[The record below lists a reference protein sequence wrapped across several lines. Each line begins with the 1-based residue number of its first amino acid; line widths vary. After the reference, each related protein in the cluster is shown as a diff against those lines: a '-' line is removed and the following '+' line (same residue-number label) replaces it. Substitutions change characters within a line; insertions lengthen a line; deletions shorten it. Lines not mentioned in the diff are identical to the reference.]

1 MVIFLSIVSTT
12 LALAQVCHGSYVS
25 KLPHNS
31 RTLLAESM
39 NWMDNFYDAEA
50 GYLRWV
56 LSNSAFHHETRSS
69 AWYAVGL
76 LARNKH
82 KDVANAEKIINNII
96 NAQFKNPEDQW
107 FGDYQQ
113 EPEEPEVGSPAYPP
127 SIYGTWDPN
136 WRAFIGTTFVIAL
149 EEFGSLLSN
158 ATVDH
163 MLASL
168 RNATIGDTYRV
179 GGVDGDNYYAS
190 YSNPAIMGAF
200 MSGWTGRRL
209 NDTNMTRT
217 GEEFGKEIIDLFAES
232 SNTLSEFNSATYTGV
247 SLLALSLWG
256 KYLPSE
262 SIMAQHG
269 PTMIRYTWEAI
280 GDLWHPQLRNLA
292 GPWDRSYGFD
302 TTRYFSLLSLHL
314 WNIVGK
320 EYSALPESP
329 QTLSHADDFTYA
341 PLFAVLG
348 EYHNSLIP
356 KHVVQKLKR
365 FSGEHTYNTSIIS
378 PAYDLGHHR
387 NITAW
392 LAPNISIGG
401 ETFDEVEIGGPRQT
415 QTQFKPAVVQW
426 QTGAEIGFISLW
438 PTEKAAT
445 IVATPGRLNITYPYG
460 TTSSIFS
467 FIISTFSSRPTIK
480 GWEDIPGLSVNVTGV
495 VNGTFELSFA
505 GLFGGQDE
513 PIYDFEF
520 WNLTYSVPAGCTGLP
535 NVVLDVVTS
544 V

>member
-107 FGDYQQ
+107 YVLRFSASLTKMFTDDRFGDYQQ

-149 EEFGSLLSN
+149 EEFESLLSN

-190 YSNPAIMGAF
+190 YSNPVSETLMQ
-200 MSGWTGRRL
+200 
-209 NDTNMTRT
+209 
-217 GEEFGKEIIDLFAES
+217 LF
-232 SNTLSEFNSATYTGV
+232 
-247 SLLALSLWG
+247 
-256 KYLPSE
+256 
-262 SIMAQHG
+262 Q
-269 PTMIRYTWEAI
+269 
-280 GDLWHPQLRNLA
+280 
-292 GPWDRSYGFD
+292 
-302 TTRYFSLLSLHL
+302 
-314 WNIVGK
+314 
-320 EYSALPESP
+320 YS
-329 QTLSHADDFTYA
+329 F
-341 PLFAVLG
+341 
-348 EYHNSLIP
+348 
-356 KHVVQKLKR
+356 R
-365 FSGEHTYNTSIIS
+365 
-378 PAYDLGHHR
+378 
-387 NITAW
+387 
-392 LAPNISIGG
+392 
-401 ETFDEVEIGGPRQT
+401 
-415 QTQFKPAVVQW
+415 
-426 QTGAEIGFISLW
+426 
-438 PTEKAAT
+438 
-445 IVATPGRLNITYPYG
+445 
-460 TTSSIFS
+460 
-467 FIISTFSSRPTIK
+467 
-480 GWEDIPGLSVNVTGV
+480 
-495 VNGTFELSFA
+495 
-505 GLFGGQDE
+505 
-513 PIYDFEF
+513 
-520 WNLTYSVPAGCTGLP
+520 
-535 NVVLDVVTS
+535 
-544 V
+544 